1 MWKWYISLL
10 AAILFFALPA
20 HAEEIDGV
28 LWSAGTASAE
38 TFGAEQWQ
46 AQLEA
51 SGADMLPGLLP
62 EGVQEIMDENGIS
75 QVDYEAL
82 LSLSPMDFFRSI
94 WDLAKERL
102 WRPLA
107 AFGALLGLLLLC
119 AMLEGLQ
126 SLGDTTLAE
135 VFAIISVLT
144 VAATVTP
151 ALVNCITETALAI
164 QDCAAFIASFIP
176 VFASVITVA
185 GQPATAGVYT
195 GLLFLACQVVSQAV
209 AEGLVPLMGIYLAFC
224 VAGSIVPGIHID
236 SVAKAIQKTVCWVL
250 GLLVTIFVSLLSIQT
265 LTASGSDQVLGKTA
279 KFLLGSFVPV
289 VGGALGDAFSAA
301 QGYLRLL
308 KTTVGAFGI
317 LAALFTFL
325 PVFLQ
330 AFLWYLSASAAS
342 ALGETLGV
350 KQAAGLLKS
359 VAATLGIL
367 IAVIFS
373 FALLVVVSI
382 SLVLIAST
390 GG

>member
-1 MWKWYISLL
+1 MWKRCVSLL

-20 HAEEIDGV
+20 YAEEIDGV
-28 LWSAGTASAE
+28 LWSAGTASTEA
-38 TFGAEQWQ
+38 FGAEQWQ

-62 EGVQEIMDENGIS
+62 EGAKGSMEENGIS

-94 WDLAKERL
+94 WAMAKERA
-102 WRPLA
+102 RQPLA

-126 SLGDTTLAE
+126 SLGDTTVAE
-135 VFAIISVLT
+135 VFAIVSVLT
-144 VAATVTP
+144 VAAAVTP
-151 ALVNCITETALAI
+151 ALVSCITETALAI

-176 VFASVITVA
+176 VFASVVTAA

-224 VAGSIVPGIHID
+224 VAGSIAPGIHIA
-236 SVAKAIQKTVCWVL
+236 SVAKAIQQTVCWVL
-250 GLLVTIFVSLLSIQT
+250 GLLVTVFVSLLSIQT

-289 VGGALGDAFSAA
+289 VGGLGDAFSAA

-330 AFLWYLSASAAS
+330 VFLWYLSASAAS

-359 VAATLGIL
+359 AAATLGIL
-367 IAVIFS
+367 IAVI
-373 FALLVVVSI
+373 SI

>member
-1 MWKWYISLL
+1 MWKWYVSLL
-10 AAILFFALPA
+10 AALLLFALPV

-28 LWSAGTASAE
+28 LWSPGTASTEA
-38 TFGAEQWQ
+38 FGAEQWQ

-62 EGVQEIMDENGIS
+62 PGAKEIMDENGIS

-94 WDLAKERL
+94 WGLAKERAR
-102 WRPLA
+102 RPLA

-126 SLGDTTLAE
+126 SLGDTTITE
-135 VFAIISVLT
+135 VFSVVSVLAIAAA
-144 VAATVTP
+144 VAP
-151 ALVNCITETALAI
+151 ALVGCITETSLAI

-176 VFASVITVA
+176 VFSSVVTVA

-224 VAGSIVPGIHID
+224 VAGSVAPGIHIA
-236 SVAKAIQKTVCWVL
+236 SVAKAVQQTVCWVL
-250 GLLVTIFVSLLSIQT
+250 GLLVTVFVSLLSIQT

-330 AFLWYLSASAAS
+330 TFLWYLSASAAS

-359 VAATLGIL
+359 AAATLGIL

-373 FALLVVVSI
+373 FALLVIVSI
-382 SLVLIAST
+382 SLVLVAST

>member
-1 MWKWYISLL
+1 MWKRWLSLF
-10 AAILFFALPA
+10 AALLWFALPA
-20 HAEEIDGV
+20 YAEEIDGV
-28 LWSAGTASAE
+28 LWSAGTASTEAFE
-38 TFGAEQWQ
+38 TEQWQ

-62 EGVQEIMDENGIS
+62 EGAKGILEENGLS

-94 WDLAKERL
+94 WALVKERA

-126 SLGDTTLAE
+126 SLGDTTITE
-135 VFAIISVLT
+135 VFTIVSVL
-144 VAATVTP
+144 AAAAAVTP
-151 ALVNCITETALAI
+151 ALVSCITETAFAV
-164 QDCAAFIASFIP
+164 QECAAFIASFIP
-176 VFASVITVA
+176 VFASVVTVA

-209 AEGLVPLMGIYLAFC
+209 AEGLVQLMGIYLAFC
-224 VAGSIVPGIHID
+224 IAGSIAPGIQIA
-236 SVAKAIQKTVCWVL
+236 SVAKTIQQTVCWVL
-250 GLLVTIFVSLLSIQT
+250 GLLVTVFVALLSIQT

-330 AFLWYLSASAAS
+330 TFLWYLSASAAS

-359 VAATLGIL
+359 AASTLGIL

-373 FALLVVVSI
+373 FALLVIVSI